1 MRENIVSMGGMMKSI
16 GRKYTGGNAMKFY
29 PHTALK
35 FSIDKELYDSKDQ
48 FIGLIVTIF
57 GDKNKLGVP
66 FLKESFFFFK
76 RDRFSIEADKLNL
89 AVKTGVVIMKGNYY
103 YYGEQS
109 LGNGLNMAR
118 LKLKAKPELLEEI
131 WQKTRPYLLEKVD
144 LQTGELLDV
153 ES

>member
-66 FLKESFFFFK
+66 FLKESFLFIPGEG
-76 RDRFSIEADKLNL
+76 FSIEADKLNL